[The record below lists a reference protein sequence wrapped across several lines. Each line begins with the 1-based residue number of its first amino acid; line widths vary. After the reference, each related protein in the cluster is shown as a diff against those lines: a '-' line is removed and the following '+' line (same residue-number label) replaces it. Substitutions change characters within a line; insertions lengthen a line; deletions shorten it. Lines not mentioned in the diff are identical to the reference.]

1 MRERERSTSIS
12 IYIEIPIMRY
22 SSLMVKIGSIIF
34 CSMIRSTVS
43 CARCFRQLAIVGSGR
58 AAGSATG
65 AVGPFVSSCSS
76 SVPLSSASPCR
87 SMNDKLHL
95 GATVT
100 MTPRPLSMADVLV
113 ASIGIDSDGDGSDD
127 NVVVSSND
135 DSAAEEEELI
145 NLDREEDVLSST
157 MVASIG
163 FYKNFISPLLPPAC
177 RFFPT
182 CSQYGVQ
189 AIQEFGPVKG
199 GILTAWRILR
209 CSPIGGKGYDPPRW
223 PPCWYWGTGE
233 T

>member
-1 MRERERSTSIS
+1 
-12 IYIEIPIMRY
+12 MRY
-22 SSLMVKIGSIIF
+22 SSLMINIGSIIF
-34 CSMIRSTVS
+34 WSMIRSTVS
-43 CARCFRQLAIVGSGR
+43 CARCFRQLAFVGSGR
-58 AAGSATG
+58 AAGAG
-65 AVGPFVSSCSS
+65 AVGPFGSSCSS
-76 SVPLSSASPCR
+76 SVPLTSASPPCR

-100 MTPRPLSMADVLV
+100 RTPRSLSMADVLM
-113 ASIGIDSDGDGSDD
+113 ASTRIDNDCDGSGDD
-127 NVVVSSND
+127 VFVSGND
-135 DSAAEEEELI
+135 DSLAEEEELI
-145 NLDREEDVLSST
+145 NVDREEDVLSST